1 MANGGSVWPPLAG
14 RLCSLSPVKSAQRG
28 KSREKAVS
36 QYLTETEAALLAT
49 EQGVPVSPR
58 TLANWRWSG
67 QGPLFVKALRR
78 VRYRREDVLAWASAQ
93 ISAPRRST
101 SDAA

>member
-1 MANGGSVWPPLAG
+1 MS
-14 RLCSLSPVKSAQRG
+14 
-28 KSREKAVS
+28 E
-36 QYLTETEAALLAT
+36 YLTEEEAAALSTA
-49 EQGVPVSPR
+49 EGVAVKAR

-67 QGPLFVKALRR
+67 QGPPFVKALHR
-78 VRYRREDVLAWASAQ
+78 VRYRREDVIAWARAQ

>member
-1 MANGGSVWPPLAG
+1 MSEY
-14 RLCSLSPVKSAQRG
+14 LS
-28 KSREKAVS
+28 EI
-36 QYLTETEAALLAT
+36 EAANLAT
-49 EQGVPVSPR
+49 ELGVPVSPR

-78 VRYRREDVLAWASAQ
+78 VRYRREDVEAWARAQ
-93 ISAPRRST
+93 ISGPRRST